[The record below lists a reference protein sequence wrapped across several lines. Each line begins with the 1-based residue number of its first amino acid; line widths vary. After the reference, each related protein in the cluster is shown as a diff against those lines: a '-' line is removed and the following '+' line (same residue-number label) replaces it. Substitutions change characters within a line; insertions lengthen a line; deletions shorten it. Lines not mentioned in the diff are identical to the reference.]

1 MGLGRFG
8 ETDEVILIYFF
19 LFFFIILFTNLFL
32 IRRILYESK
41 SSVQWLCDSQF
52 LPSGQQGAWN
62 LHHTVLASLQPLNL
76 GFASV
81 AGDIQL
87 PF

>member
-1 MGLGRFG
+1 MDLGRFG
-8 ETDEVILIYFF
+8 ETDEVILIYFWLEGF
-19 LFFFIILFTNLFL
+19 GMSPSHL
-32 IRRILYESK
+32 
-41 SSVQWLCDSQF
+41 SSGCDSQS

-62 LHHTVLASLQPLNL
+62 LHHKVLASLQPLNL